1 MIADRI
7 LDHLKHAKNDA
18 RALHLHLKGL
28 LPDVNANNGA
38 GAFERACLEQA
49 VATSE
54 KTYDLLVEV
63 ERLQTKG
70 AAPTAPAE
78 PPKADADP
86 TPEPERQVEKQPDK
100 PVGAKK

>member
-38 GAFERACLEQA
+38 GALERACLEQA

-54 KTYDLLVEV
+54 KTYDLLVEL
-63 ERLQTKG
+63 LQTKG